1 MFRFTVSVFLVTIT
15 SLFQLS
21 SYSFIGGIK
30 PDIALVLLIVLSLI
44 YTNWT
49 ERALLIFISAVILKF
64 GSGFDLQNA
73 VFIITSLLSIGAVDR
88 FPFHKLTNAVLAL
101 LISTLAINLVYFNP
115 VVFTL
120 EAFYNLAL
128 FLLFFGTQRLWQ
140 ER

>member
-1 MFRFTVSVFLVTIT
+1 MFRFTASIFIVIVA

-21 SYSFIGGIK
+21 NYAFIGDIR
-30 PDIALVLLIVLSLI
+30 PDIALSLLIVLSLV
-44 YTNWT
+44 YTGWT

-73 VFIITSLLSIGAVDR
+73 VFIIFSILSMVAVDK
-88 FPFHKLTNAVLAL
+88 FPFPKLTNAILAL
-101 LISTLAINLVYFNP
+101 LVSTLAINLVRFDLTI
-115 VVFTL
+115 FTA

-128 FLLFFGTQRLWQ
+128 FLLFFGIQRLWQ